1 LVRDQYGTPLTASGV
16 EVTLETM
23 TGALLT
29 TVLNPGTGAGVNYRL
44 EVPVDAG
51 LTADAYLPTAMQP
64 TAPFRMRVKM
74 GSKTYVPMEMKLN
87 LAKLGQAA
95 QSSRIDMTLGEDSD
109 GDGLPDAWE
118 LAMIQT
124 GRLKMSLSEFGP
136 GLRVNGNAMTVM
148 EAYVAGT
155 YAWDPS
161 DGFRL
166 DMIGRDERGSVV
178 EFMALRGRSY
188 TITGSDDLKTWLP
201 VVFSVQGSGGKDSRF
216 FQTNQLSRVR
226 VVVPSGPEE
235 AKPRFFRLHV
245 N

>member
-1 LVRDQYGTPLTASGV
+1 
-16 EVTLETM
+16 
-23 TGALLT
+23 
-29 TVLNPGTGAGVNYRL
+29 
-44 EVPVDAG
+44 
-51 LTADAYLPTAMQP
+51 
-64 TAPFRMRVKM
+64 
-74 GSKTYVPMEMKLN
+74 
-87 LAKLGQAA
+87 
-95 QSSRIDMTLGEDSD
+95 
-109 GDGLPDAWE
+109 
-118 LAMIQT
+118 
-124 GRLKMSLSEFGP
+124 
-136 GLRVNGNAMTVM
+136 MTVM

-201 VVFSVQGSGGKDSRF
+201 VVFSVQGSGGKDGSF